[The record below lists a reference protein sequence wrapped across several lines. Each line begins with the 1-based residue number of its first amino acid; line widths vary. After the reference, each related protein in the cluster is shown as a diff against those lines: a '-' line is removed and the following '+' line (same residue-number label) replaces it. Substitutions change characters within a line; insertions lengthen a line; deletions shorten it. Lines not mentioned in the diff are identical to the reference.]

1 MTSTKSKPFVAKIP
15 LIDTLEQEYQ
25 DWLEIKKSLSI
36 KRSLKSFLYFIHNY
50 GIPNKEG
57 GSMDL
62 PKDD

>member
-1 MTSTKSKPFVAKIP
+1 MTSIKSEPLVVKIP
-15 LIDTLEQEYQ
+15 LINELEQEYQ
-25 DWLEIKKSLSI
+25 DWLEIKQSLGI

>member
-1 MTSTKSKPFVAKIP
+1 MTSTKSKPFVVEIP
-15 LIDTLEQEYQ
+15 LIDALEQEYQ
-25 DWLEIKKSLSI
+25 DWLAIKQSLGI

-50 GIPNKEG
+50 GIPNQEG